1 MPALNYQRRGVAQ
14 SPSQAQLQVHNESIL
29 AGANHFHNRNQSMD
43 VVNSNKIKQKLQNR
57 KRAVLEQP
65 LDDPGQQ
72 SAHDD
77 HGSATR
83 GQERFKPNNNA
94 SRGGNDYL

>member
-14 SPSQAQLQVHNESIL
+14 SPSQAQLQGLNDGIL
-29 AGANHFHNRNQSMD
+29 SGGNHFHNRNQSMD

-57 KRAVLEQP
+57 KRAVLEPQ
-65 LDDPGQQ
+65 DDPGHQ

-77 HGSATR
+77 HGSTIR
-83 GQERFKPNNNA
+83 G
-94 SRGGNDYL
+94 